1 MRVKHAMILAAG
13 LGTRMKPLTLE
24 TPKPLVKVGSKNLLE
39 RSINLLENYGVEQVI
54 INVHHLAEQIEK
66 FILNFKSKIK
76 ITISNEKDLLLD
88 TGGGVKEGTKSF
100 GKNPFF
106 ILNPDTLWLTDYLVE
121 MQSLEKIY
129 YESEKPCLL
138 LVNKRLSFD
147 NNFKGDFNL
156 KNNIV
161 SKDVKN
167 DLIFTGLQLFDRIY
181 FDLIDKKV
189 FSMNEVWKNLIDN
202 KKLAGFESSKKF
214 YHLNTEE
221 MYKKISSLDITD

>member
-66 FILNFKSKIK
+66 FILNLKSKIK
-76 ITISNEKDLLLD
+76 ITISNEKNLLLD

-147 NNFKGDFNL
+147 TNFKGDFNL